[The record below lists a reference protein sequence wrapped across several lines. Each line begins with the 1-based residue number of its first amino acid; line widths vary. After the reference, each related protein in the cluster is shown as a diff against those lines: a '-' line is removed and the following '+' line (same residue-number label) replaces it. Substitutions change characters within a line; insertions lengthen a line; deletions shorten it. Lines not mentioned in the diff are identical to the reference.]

1 MHRPDIHYKVRIEE
15 EGKPMRFAF
24 ITRQQASTRGLL
36 AKVLKGEAAEYVKTG
51 PAQYKLLRDWK
62 RDHRIT

>member
-1 MHRPDIHYKVRIEE
+1 MHPPEIHYKVRVEAA
-15 EGKPMRFAF
+15 GQPTRFEF

-36 AKVLKGEAAEYVKTG
+36 VKVLKGEAAEYVKTG